1 MSNQLKLML
10 NNLQSSTT
18 SLGNILT
25 RLDRGEGSMGRLLH
39 DENLYGN
46 MNRMLVNIDRFVSN
60 LDELVVDLK
69 ANPERYVKV
78 EIF

>member
-1 MSNQLKLML
+1 MC
-10 NNLQSSTT
+10 
-18 SLGNILT
+18 
-25 RLDRGEGSMGRLLH
+25 RLLH